1 MSLDSIDIQ
10 LDSSFQP
17 VPSAT
22 GEFKTTGE
30 YEGVIQ
36 EIKLEALTQEGE
48 LFYDEK
54 YGWSL
59 YDFIQANDDELT
71 KIEIA
76 QRCKTKLS
84 KYDYI
89 NQESVYINVTVADG
103 STEISITFKI
113 LNSDTVYNITLLLD
127 RVNIEVTAL

>member
-10 LDSSFQP
+10 LNSSFQP
-17 VPSAT
+17 VPSAI
-22 GEFKTTGE
+22 GEFKTTSE

-48 LFYDEK
+48 LFYDDK

-59 YDFIQANDDELT
+59 YDFIQVNEDELT

-89 NQESVYINVTVADG
+89 NQESVSVNINVNDGAIEITV
-103 STEISITFKI
+103 TFKVF
-113 LNSDTVYNITLLLD
+113 NSDTVYNITLLLD

>member
-1 MSLDSIDIQ
+1 M
-10 LDSSFQP
+10 
-17 VPSAT
+17 PSVT
-22 GEFKTTGE
+22 GEFKITGE

-59 YDFIQANDDELT
+59 YDFIQANEDELT

-76 QRCKTKLS
+76 QRCKTKLK
-84 KYDYI
+84 KYDYV
-89 NQESVYINVTVADG
+89 NQESVSINVDVIDG

-113 LNSDTVYNITLLLD
+113 MNSDTVYNITLRLD